1 MRSRVNVACVV
12 ATLMFHSVAVG
23 QAPAESSMPSVRRE
37 LLLHHLHRE
46 QEIIDTWWPR
56 AVWGAG
62 LLTGAAIFATQSPS
76 TLSGY
81 DEWAEEQMDTWR
93 VPTTVLLGALGGLEG
108 ASFFLDEPVQWALND
123 FQFSILYLGFGAA
136 MLGAWGHNGTTR
148 LTTGAVFGTGVAL
161 GALEL
166 VELSTRQSARLR
178 FGAVGDQLAGWD
190 ERQGEDG
197 LAQAESVLRDGSHP
211 YWHYLCIGGIVAG
224 GAMVAITPALVDSTN
239 QREKET
245 AESVGAV
252 MSIHAALYLTILG
265 LGGTSYSR
273 YVDALEEVRL
283 VPLGPEGTSGATLD
297 FRF

>member
-1 MRSRVNVACVV
+1 
-12 ATLMFHSVAVG
+12 
-23 QAPAESSMPSVRRE
+23 
-37 LLLHHLHRE
+37 LLLQHLHRE
-46 QEIIDTWWPR
+46 QEIINTWWPR

-62 LLTGAAIFATQSPS
+62 LLTGAVVFATQSPS

-81 DEWAEEQMDTWR
+81 DEWAEEQMNTWR
-93 VPTTVLLGALGGLEG
+93 VPTTVLLGAMGGLEG

-166 VELSTRQSARLR
+166 VELSTRQSGRLR
-178 FGAVGDQLAGWD
+178 FGAVEDQLAGWD
-190 ERQGEDG
+190 DRQGEDG

-245 AESVGAV
+245 AGSVGAV
-252 MSIHAALYLTILG
+252 MLAIPVRALRTEDATTLAELLRTRLSNPIPAGKAAKEQPPQTQEP
-265 LGGTSYSR
+265 SE
-273 YVDALEEVRL
+273 DAKPRL
-283 VPLGPEGTSGATLD
+283 APEGAV
-297 FRF
+297 